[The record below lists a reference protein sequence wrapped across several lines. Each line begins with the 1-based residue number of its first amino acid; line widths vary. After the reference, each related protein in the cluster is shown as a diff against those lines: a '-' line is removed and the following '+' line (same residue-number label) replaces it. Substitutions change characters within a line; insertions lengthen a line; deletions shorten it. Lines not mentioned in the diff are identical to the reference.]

1 MPPEDANLVSR
12 FLRSFDTFE
21 AEIAKAFARW
31 CHSGAADLRHQ
42 VEAVEAL
49 GLLDETLR
57 AQWAESLAVRSRLLD
72 PESTAAP
79 GREEMTLSLLQ
90 MLHLQEMF
98 SARAAKNDRATF
110 RTSQHYPD
118 SNRRLGDTPGA
129 CRPGNTTSRRRIL
142 RPGVSMKMQH
152 HLPNDS
158 NGNPVFSI
166 LGPLVVRTSAGSIPV
181 TAVRQRMVLGILLS
195 RANQVVALD
204 SLAEA
209 LWGGGAVEPR
219 NATIYS
225 HVRHLRRTL
234 GPELA
239 PRLGTYSGG
248 YVLHVNPGELDA
260 DLFTV
265 RQEAGGRAMNRGDW
279 CAAVRDLDSA

>member
-1 MPPEDANLVSR
+1 
-12 FLRSFDTFE
+12 
-21 AEIAKAFARW
+21 
-31 CHSGAADLRHQ
+31 
-42 VEAVEAL
+42 
-49 GLLDETLR
+49 
-57 AQWAESLAVRSRLLD
+57 
-72 PESTAAP
+72 
-79 GREEMTLSLLQ
+79 
-90 MLHLQEMF
+90 
-98 SARAAKNDRATF
+98 
-110 RTSQHYPD
+110 
-118 SNRRLGDTPGA
+118 
-129 CRPGNTTSRRRIL
+129 
-142 RPGVSMKMQH
+142 MKMQH

-279 CAAVRDLDSA
+279 CAAVRDLDSALSLWRDVPYADVPVDVLQLEESEYLQEQWLTVVEWRNRALLQAGQWSAVILPLRRLVQQYPLREAFAEQLMWHWLRPGAGDALATYERVCDRLWAELEQQPGALLQERCAQVLPDRRASVRETAPPLNGRRPRVVSTPVQPQQWP